1 MMNTLNKRSVQG
13 FTLVELMIAVMI
25 IAILVAVAL
34 PNYRRYAER
43 TSLAHA
49 KQLIVSAKQ
58 KVEAERL
65 INPRGFD
72 VEKHIGT
79 RLAVADKENTKY
91 KFTYNYNKKND
102 GSLFI
107 QAAPLTG
114 YKYGVWLDEGGIA
127 YRCEGLSGKAPIV
140 KPANCERM

>member
-1 MMNTLNKRSVQG
+1 MITTLNKRAVQG
-13 FTLVELMIAVMI
+13 FTLVELMVVIAI
-25 IAILVAVAL
+25 IAILSAVAL
-34 PNYRRYAER
+34 PNYQRYVEK
-43 TSLAHA
+43 TNLAHA

-79 RLAVADKENTKY
+79 RLAAADKENTKY
-91 KFTYNYNKKND
+91 KFTHNKTDD
-102 GSLFI
+102 GSVFI

-114 YKYGVWLDEGGIA
+114 YKYGVWLDDGGVA
-127 YRCEGLSGKAPIV
+127 YRCEGLSGKAPTK